1 MFLKKMSRP
10 LSKIPVSIRV
20 TVWFTAVIIFL
31 FSIVLSSAILLEDRY
46 INDSSTE
53 ELVSAVEKIYEDPD
67 EFENFDDGIYYIKY
81 NENNEIIAGKI
92 PKDFDL
98 TLAFSIEDI
107 NTYQIENKKFL
118 YYDTRL
124 KNTGDWIRG
133 IYPLS
138 KFQNNISKIW
148 NIGFYYI
155 APFLIILV
163 IFIGYR
169 IVKNAFKPVK
179 KISETAL
186 EIKKSKNF
194 SRRIELDNSED
205 EIHKMAYTF
214 NEMLDTVE
222 ETFIHEKQFSSDVS
236 HELRTPITV
245 ILAQSD
251 YALDYVETLDE
262 AKESFEVIN
271 RQAKKMTNLIN
282 QIMELSKMERQ
293 NKIEKDKINF
303 SNIILQLLEDYRT
316 LLENNNIELI
326 TNIEKDLRIYGNK
339 LMLERLFV
347 NLFTN
352 AMKFTKTTINVSLNR
367 INKEVILQIK
377 DDGIG
382 ITKEDQKYIWDRFF
396 QTSDSRNK
404 DKNKGSGLGLSM
416 VNRIVQLHSGTIEL
430 ESEIDPVVITEPI
443 IFTQEKDGKHVL
455 ALPYDGFKISYTIDF
470 NHSFLKSQY
479 FEINVNPEEYI
490 EKISR
495 CRTFA
500 FDYEIDF
507 LKKNNLA
514 LGGSLENAIVVGK
527 DGPLNPEGL
536 RYPDEF
542 VRHKILDIIGD
553 LYVLG
558 RPLKAHVIAI
568 KAGHFVNAKLT
579 ALIAEKYLK

>member
-1 MFLKKMSRP
+1 MFSKKMSKLILR
-10 LSKIPVSIRV
+10 IPVSIRV

-31 FSIVLSSAILLEDRY
+31 FSIVLSSVILLEDRY
-46 INDSSTE
+46 INNTSTE

-67 EFENFDDGIYYIKY
+67 EFENFNDGIYYIKY

-138 KFQNNISKIW
+138 RFQNDISKMWDIL
-148 NIGFYYI
+148 FYYI
-155 APFLIILV
+155 APL
-163 IFIGYR
+163 FIAFVAFVGYK

-205 EIHKMAYTF
+205 EIHKMASAF

-251 YALDYVETLDE
+251 YALDYVDTLDE
-262 AKESFEVIN
+262 AMESFEVIN
-271 RQAKKMTNLIN
+271 RQAKKMTSLIN
-282 QIMELSKMERQ
+282 QIMELSKLERQ
-293 NKIEKDKINF
+293 NEIEKERINF

-316 LLENNNIELI
+316 LLENSNIELI

-339 LMLERLFV
+339 LMIERLFV

-352 AMKFTKTTINVSLNR
+352 AMKFTKTTISVSLNR
-367 INKEVILQIK
+367 INKEIILQIK
-377 DDGIG
+377 DDGVG
-382 ITKEDQKYIWDRFF
+382 IAKGEQKYIWDRFF
-396 QTSDSRNK
+396 QINNSRNK
-404 DKNKGSGLGLSM
+404 DKNRGSGLGLSM
-416 VNRIVQLHSGTIEL
+416 VNKIAQFHSATIEV
-430 ESEIDPVVITEPI
+430 ESEIGKGACFIVRFPI
-443 IFTQEKDGKHVL
+443 
-455 ALPYDGFKISYTIDF
+455 
-470 NHSFLKSQY
+470 
-479 FEINVNPEEYI
+479 
-490 EKISR
+490 
-495 CRTFA
+495 
-500 FDYEIDF
+500 
-507 LKKNNLA
+507 
-514 LGGSLENAIVVGK
+514 
-527 DGPLNPEGL
+527 
-536 RYPDEF
+536 
-542 VRHKILDIIGD
+542 
-553 LYVLG
+553 
-558 RPLKAHVIAI
+558 
-568 KAGHFVNAKLT
+568 
-579 ALIAEKYLK
+579 

>member
-1 MFLKKMSRP
+1 MFLKKMNRLLSRV
-10 LSKIPVSIRV
+10 PVSIKV
-20 TVWFTAVIIFL
+20 TAWFTAVIIFL
-31 FSIVLSSAILLEDRY
+31 FGIVLSSVILLEDRY
-46 INDSSTE
+46 INNTSTE
-53 ELVSAVEKIYEDPD
+53 ELVSAVEKIYENPD

-81 NENNEIIAGKI
+81 NADNEIIAGKI

-98 TLAFSIEDI
+98 ALAFSIEDI

-416 VNRIVQLHSGTIEL
+416 VNRIVQLHLATIDV
-430 ESEIDPVVITEPI
+430 ESE
-443 IFTQEKDGKHVL
+443 
-455 ALPYDGFKISYTIDF
+455 
-470 NHSFLKSQY
+470 
-479 FEINVNPEEYI
+479 
-490 EKISR
+490 
-495 CRTFA
+495 
-500 FDYEIDF
+500 
-507 LKKNNLA
+507 
-514 LGGSLENAIVVGK
+514 VGK
-527 DGPLNPEGL
+527 GTCFIVKFP
-536 RYPDEF
+536 
-542 VRHKILDIIGD
+542 I
-553 LYVLG
+553 
-558 RPLKAHVIAI
+558 
-568 KAGHFVNAKLT
+568 
-579 ALIAEKYLK
+579 

>member
-1 MFLKKMSRP
+1 MFSKKMSKLILR
-10 LSKIPVSIRV
+10 IPVSIRV

-31 FSIVLSSAILLEDRY
+31 FSIVLSSVILLEDRY
-46 INDSSTE
+46 INNTSTE

-67 EFENFDDGIYYIKY
+67 EFENFNDGIYYIKY

-138 KFQNNISKIW
+138 RFQNDISKMWDIL
-148 NIGFYYI
+148 FYYI
-155 APFLIILV
+155 APL
-163 IFIGYR
+163 FIAFVAFVGYK

-205 EIHKMAYTF
+205 EIHKMASAF

-222 ETFIHEKQFSSDVS
+222 ETFIHEKHFSSDVS

-251 YALDYVETLDE
+251 YALDYVDTLDE
-262 AKESFEVIN
+262 AMESFEVIN
-271 RQAKKMTNLIN
+271 RQAKKMTSLIN
-282 QIMELSKMERQ
+282 QIMELSKLERQ
-293 NKIEKDKINF
+293 NEIEKERINF

-316 LLENNNIELI
+316 LLENSNIELI

-339 LMLERLFV
+339 LMIERLFI

-352 AMKFTKTTINVSLNR
+352 AMKFTKTTISVSLNR
-367 INKEVILQIK
+367 INKEIILQIK
-377 DDGIG
+377 DDGVG
-382 ITKEDQKYIWDRFF
+382 IAKEEQKYIWDRFF
-396 QTSDSRNK
+396 QINNSRNK
-404 DKNKGSGLGLSM
+404 DKNRGSGLGLSM
-416 VNRIVQLHSGTIEL
+416 VNKIAQLHSATIEV
-430 ESEIDPVVITEPI
+430 ESEIWKGACFIVRFPI
-443 IFTQEKDGKHVL
+443 
-455 ALPYDGFKISYTIDF
+455 
-470 NHSFLKSQY
+470 
-479 FEINVNPEEYI
+479 
-490 EKISR
+490 
-495 CRTFA
+495 
-500 FDYEIDF
+500 
-507 LKKNNLA
+507 
-514 LGGSLENAIVVGK
+514 
-527 DGPLNPEGL
+527 
-536 RYPDEF
+536 
-542 VRHKILDIIGD
+542 
-553 LYVLG
+553 
-558 RPLKAHVIAI
+558 
-568 KAGHFVNAKLT
+568 
-579 ALIAEKYLK
+579 

>member
-81 NENNEIIAGKI
+81 NKNNEIIAGKI

-98 TLAFSIEDI
+98 ALAFSIEDI

-138 KFQNNISKIW
+138 RFQNDISKMWDIL
-148 NIGFYYI
+148 FYYI
-155 APFLIILV
+155 APL
-163 IFIGYR
+163 FIAFVAFVGYK

-205 EIHKMAYTF
+205 EIHKMASAF

-251 YALDYVETLDE
+251 YALDYVDTLDE
-262 AKESFEVIN
+262 AMESFEVIN
-271 RQAKKMTNLIN
+271 RQAKKMTSLIN
-282 QIMELSKMERQ
+282 QIMELSKLERQ
-293 NKIEKDKINF
+293 NEIEKERINF

-316 LLENNNIELI
+316 LLENSNIELI

-339 LMLERLFV
+339 LMIERLFI

-352 AMKFTKTTINVSLNR
+352 AMKFTKTTISVSLNR
-367 INKEVILQIK
+367 INKEIILQIK
-377 DDGIG
+377 DDGVG
-382 ITKEDQKYIWDRFF
+382 IAKEEQKYIWDRFF
-396 QTSDSRNK
+396 QINNSRNK
-404 DKNKGSGLGLSM
+404 DKNRGSGLGLSM
-416 VNRIVQLHSGTIEL
+416 VNKIVQLHSATIEV
-430 ESEIDPVVITEPI
+430 ESEIGKGACFIVRFPI
-443 IFTQEKDGKHVL
+443 
-455 ALPYDGFKISYTIDF
+455 
-470 NHSFLKSQY
+470 
-479 FEINVNPEEYI
+479 
-490 EKISR
+490 
-495 CRTFA
+495 
-500 FDYEIDF
+500 
-507 LKKNNLA
+507 
-514 LGGSLENAIVVGK
+514 
-527 DGPLNPEGL
+527 
-536 RYPDEF
+536 
-542 VRHKILDIIGD
+542 
-553 LYVLG
+553 
-558 RPLKAHVIAI
+558 
-568 KAGHFVNAKLT
+568 
-579 ALIAEKYLK
+579 

>member
-1 MFLKKMSRP
+1 MFSKKMSKLILR
-10 LSKIPVSIRV
+10 IPVSIRV

-31 FSIVLSSAILLEDRY
+31 FSIVLSSVILLEDRY
-46 INDSSTE
+46 INNTSTE

-67 EFENFDDGIYYIKY
+67 EFENFNDGIYYIKY

-138 KFQNNISKIW
+138 RFQNDISKMWDIL
-148 NIGFYYI
+148 FYYI
-155 APFLIILV
+155 APL
-163 IFIGYR
+163 FIAFVAFVGYK

-205 EIHKMAYTF
+205 EIHKMASAF

-282 QIMELSKMERQ
+282 QIMELSKLERQ
-293 NKIEKDKINF
+293 NEIEKERINF

-316 LLENNNIELI
+316 LLENSNIELI

-339 LMLERLFV
+339 LMIERLFI

-352 AMKFTKTTINVSLNR
+352 AMKFTKTTISVSLNR
-367 INKEVILQIK
+367 INKEIILQIK
-377 DDGIG
+377 DDGVG
-382 ITKEDQKYIWDRFF
+382 IAKEEQKYIWDRFF
-396 QTSDSRNK
+396 QINNSRNK
-404 DKNKGSGLGLSM
+404 DKNRGSGLGLSM
-416 VNRIVQLHSGTIEL
+416 VNKIAQLHSATIEV
-430 ESEIDPVVITEPI
+430 ESEIGKGACFIVRFPI
-443 IFTQEKDGKHVL
+443 
-455 ALPYDGFKISYTIDF
+455 
-470 NHSFLKSQY
+470 
-479 FEINVNPEEYI
+479 
-490 EKISR
+490 
-495 CRTFA
+495 
-500 FDYEIDF
+500 
-507 LKKNNLA
+507 
-514 LGGSLENAIVVGK
+514 
-527 DGPLNPEGL
+527 
-536 RYPDEF
+536 
-542 VRHKILDIIGD
+542 
-553 LYVLG
+553 
-558 RPLKAHVIAI
+558 
-568 KAGHFVNAKLT
+568 
-579 ALIAEKYLK
+579 

>member
-1 MFLKKMSRP
+1 MFSKKMSKLILR
-10 LSKIPVSIRV
+10 IPVSIRV

-31 FSIVLSSAILLEDRY
+31 FSIVLSSVILLEDRY
-46 INDSSTE
+46 INNTSTE

-67 EFENFDDGIYYIKY
+67 EFENFNDGIYYIKY

-138 KFQNNISKIW
+138 RFQNDTSKMWDIL
-148 NIGFYYI
+148 FYYI
-155 APFLIILV
+155 APL
-163 IFIGYR
+163 FIAFVAFVGYK

-205 EIHKMAYTF
+205 EIHKMASAF

-251 YALDYVETLDE
+251 YALDYVDTLDE
-262 AKESFEVIN
+262 AMESFEVIN
-271 RQAKKMTNLIN
+271 RQAKKMTSLIN
-282 QIMELSKMERQ
+282 QIMELSKLERQ
-293 NKIEKDKINF
+293 NEIEKERINF

-316 LLENNNIELI
+316 LLENSNIELI

-339 LMLERLFV
+339 LMIERLFV

-352 AMKFTKTTINVSLNR
+352 AMKFTKTAISVSLNR
-367 INKEVILQIK
+367 INKEIILQIK
-377 DDGIG
+377 DDGVG
-382 ITKEDQKYIWDRFF
+382 IAKEEQKYIWDRFF
-396 QTSDSRNK
+396 QINNSRNK
-404 DKNKGSGLGLSM
+404 DKNRGSGLGLSM
-416 VNRIVQLHSGTIEL
+416 VNKIAQLHSATIEV
-430 ESEIDPVVITEPI
+430 ESEIGKGACFIVRFPI
-443 IFTQEKDGKHVL
+443 
-455 ALPYDGFKISYTIDF
+455 
-470 NHSFLKSQY
+470 
-479 FEINVNPEEYI
+479 
-490 EKISR
+490 
-495 CRTFA
+495 
-500 FDYEIDF
+500 
-507 LKKNNLA
+507 
-514 LGGSLENAIVVGK
+514 
-527 DGPLNPEGL
+527 
-536 RYPDEF
+536 
-542 VRHKILDIIGD
+542 
-553 LYVLG
+553 
-558 RPLKAHVIAI
+558 
-568 KAGHFVNAKLT
+568 
-579 ALIAEKYLK
+579 

>member
-1 MFLKKMSRP
+1 MFSKKMSKLILR
-10 LSKIPVSIRV
+10 IPVSIRV

-31 FSIVLSSAILLEDRY
+31 FSIVLSSVILLEDRY
-46 INDSSTE
+46 INNTSTE

-67 EFENFDDGIYYIKY
+67 EFENFNDGIYYIKY

-236 HELRTPITV
+236 HELRIPITV

-416 VNRIVQLHSGTIEL
+416 VNRIVQLHLATIDV
-430 ESEIDPVVITEPI
+430 ESE
-443 IFTQEKDGKHVL
+443 
-455 ALPYDGFKISYTIDF
+455 
-470 NHSFLKSQY
+470 
-479 FEINVNPEEYI
+479 
-490 EKISR
+490 
-495 CRTFA
+495 
-500 FDYEIDF
+500 
-507 LKKNNLA
+507 
-514 LGGSLENAIVVGK
+514 VGK
-527 DGPLNPEGL
+527 GTCFIVKFP
-536 RYPDEF
+536 
-542 VRHKILDIIGD
+542 I
-553 LYVLG
+553 
-558 RPLKAHVIAI
+558 
-568 KAGHFVNAKLT
+568 
-579 ALIAEKYLK
+579 

>member
-1 MFLKKMSRP
+1 MFSKKMSKLILR
-10 LSKIPVSIRV
+10 IPVSIRV

-31 FSIVLSSAILLEDRY
+31 FSIVLSSVILLEDRY
-46 INDSSTE
+46 INNTSTE

-67 EFENFDDGIYYIKY
+67 EFENFNDGIYYIKY

-138 KFQNNISKIW
+138 RFQNDISKMWDIL
-148 NIGFYYI
+148 FYYI
-155 APFLIILV
+155 APL
-163 IFIGYR
+163 FIAFVAFVGYK

-205 EIHKMAYTF
+205 EIHKMASAF

-251 YALDYVETLDE
+251 YALDYVDTLDE
-262 AKESFEVIN
+262 AIESFEVIN
-271 RQAKKMTNLIN
+271 RQAKKMTSLIN
-282 QIMELSKMERQ
+282 QIMELSKLERQ
-293 NKIEKDKINF
+293 NEIEKERINF

-316 LLENNNIELI
+316 LLENSNIELI

-339 LMLERLFV
+339 LMIERLFI

-352 AMKFTKTTINVSLNR
+352 AIKFTKTTISVSLNR
-367 INKEVILQIK
+367 INKEIILQIK
-377 DDGIG
+377 DDGVG
-382 ITKEDQKYIWDRFF
+382 IAKEEQKYIWDRFF
-396 QTSDSRNK
+396 QINNSRNK
-404 DKNKGSGLGLSM
+404 DKNRGSGLGLSM
-416 VNRIVQLHSGTIEL
+416 VNKIAQLHSATIEV
-430 ESEIDPVVITEPI
+430 ESE
-443 IFTQEKDGKHVL
+443 
-455 ALPYDGFKISYTIDF
+455 
-470 NHSFLKSQY
+470 
-479 FEINVNPEEYI
+479 
-490 EKISR
+490 
-495 CRTFA
+495 
-500 FDYEIDF
+500 
-507 LKKNNLA
+507 
-514 LGGSLENAIVVGK
+514 VGK
-527 DGPLNPEGL
+527 GAC
-536 RYPDEF
+536 F
-542 VRHKILDIIGD
+542 IVRFPI
-553 LYVLG
+553 
-558 RPLKAHVIAI
+558 
-568 KAGHFVNAKLT
+568 
-579 ALIAEKYLK
+579 

>member
-1 MFLKKMSRP
+1 MFSKKMSKLILR
-10 LSKIPVSIRV
+10 IPVSIRV

-31 FSIVLSSAILLEDRY
+31 FSIVLSSVILLEDRY
-46 INDSSTE
+46 INNTSTE

-67 EFENFDDGIYYIKY
+67 EFENFNDGIYYIKY

-138 KFQNNISKIW
+138 RFQNDISKMWDIL
-148 NIGFYYI
+148 FYYI
-155 APFLIILV
+155 APL
-163 IFIGYR
+163 FIAFVAFVGYK

-205 EIHKMAYTF
+205 EIHKMASAF

-251 YALDYVETLDE
+251 YALDYVDTLDE
-262 AKESFEVIN
+262 AMESFEVIN
-271 RQAKKMTNLIN
+271 RQAKKMTSLIN
-282 QIMELSKMERQ
+282 QIMELSKLERQ
-293 NKIEKDKINF
+293 NEIEKERINF

-316 LLENNNIELI
+316 LLENSNIELI

-339 LMLERLFV
+339 LMIERLFV

-352 AMKFTKTTINVSLNR
+352 AMKFTKTTISVSLNR
-367 INKEVILQIK
+367 INKEIILQIK
-377 DDGIG
+377 DDGVG
-382 ITKEDQKYIWDRFF
+382 IAKGEQKYIWDRFF
-396 QTSDSRNK
+396 QINNSRNK
-404 DKNKGSGLGLSM
+404 DKNRGSGLGLSM
-416 VNRIVQLHSGTIEL
+416 VNKIAQLHSATIEV
-430 ESEIDPVVITEPI
+430 ESEIWKGACFIVRFPI
-443 IFTQEKDGKHVL
+443 
-455 ALPYDGFKISYTIDF
+455 
-470 NHSFLKSQY
+470 
-479 FEINVNPEEYI
+479 
-490 EKISR
+490 
-495 CRTFA
+495 
-500 FDYEIDF
+500 
-507 LKKNNLA
+507 
-514 LGGSLENAIVVGK
+514 
-527 DGPLNPEGL
+527 
-536 RYPDEF
+536 
-542 VRHKILDIIGD
+542 
-553 LYVLG
+553 
-558 RPLKAHVIAI
+558 
-568 KAGHFVNAKLT
+568 
-579 ALIAEKYLK
+579 

>member
-1 MFLKKMSRP
+1 MFSKKMNKLISRV
-10 LSKIPVSIRV
+10 PVSIKV
-20 TVWFTAVIIFL
+20 TAWFTAVIIFL
-31 FSIVLSSAILLEDRY
+31 FGIVLSSVILLEDRY
-46 INDSSTE
+46 INNTSTE
-53 ELVSAVEKIYEDPD
+53 ELVSAVEKIYENPD

-81 NENNEIIAGKI
+81 NADNEIIAGKI
-92 PKDFDL
+92 SKDFDL
-98 TLAFSIEDI
+98 ALAFSIEDI

-416 VNRIVQLHSGTIEL
+416 VNRIVQLHLATIDV
-430 ESEIDPVVITEPI
+430 ESE
-443 IFTQEKDGKHVL
+443 
-455 ALPYDGFKISYTIDF
+455 
-470 NHSFLKSQY
+470 
-479 FEINVNPEEYI
+479 
-490 EKISR
+490 
-495 CRTFA
+495 
-500 FDYEIDF
+500 
-507 LKKNNLA
+507 
-514 LGGSLENAIVVGK
+514 VGK
-527 DGPLNPEGL
+527 GTCFIVKFP
-536 RYPDEF
+536 
-542 VRHKILDIIGD
+542 I
-553 LYVLG
+553 
-558 RPLKAHVIAI
+558 
-568 KAGHFVNAKLT
+568 
-579 ALIAEKYLK
+579 

>member
-1 MFLKKMSRP
+1 MFSKKMNKLISRV
-10 LSKIPVSIRV
+10 PVSIKV
-20 TVWFTAVIIFL
+20 TAWFTAVIIFL
-31 FSIVLSSAILLEDRY
+31 FGIVLSSVILLEDRY
-46 INDSSTE
+46 INNTSTE
-53 ELVSAVEKIYEDPD
+53 ELVSAVEKIYENPD

-81 NENNEIIAGKI
+81 NADNEIIAGKI

-98 TLAFSIEDI
+98 ALAFSIEDI

-271 RQAKKMTNLIN
+271 RQAKKMTSLIN
-282 QIMELSKMERQ
+282 QIMELSKLERQ
-293 NKIEKDKINF
+293 NEVEKERINF
-303 SNIILQLLEDYRT
+303 SNIILQLLEDYKP
-316 LLENNNIELI
+316 LLENSNIELI
-326 TNIEKDLRIYGNK
+326 INIEKDLRIYGNK
-339 LMLERLFV
+339 LMVERLFI
-347 NLFTN
+347 NLFIN
-352 AMKFTKTTINVSLNR
+352 AIKFTKTTINVSLNR
-367 INKEVILQIK
+367 INKEIILQIK
-377 DDGIG
+377 DDGVG
-382 ITKEDQKYIWDRFF
+382 IAKGEQKYIWDRFF
-396 QTSDSRNK
+396 QINNSRNK
-404 DKNKGSGLGLSM
+404 DKNRGSGLGLSM
-416 VNRIVQLHSGTIEL
+416 VNKIAQLHSATIEV
-430 ESEIDPVVITEPI
+430 ESEIGKGACFIVRFPI
-443 IFTQEKDGKHVL
+443 
-455 ALPYDGFKISYTIDF
+455 
-470 NHSFLKSQY
+470 
-479 FEINVNPEEYI
+479 
-490 EKISR
+490 
-495 CRTFA
+495 
-500 FDYEIDF
+500 
-507 LKKNNLA
+507 
-514 LGGSLENAIVVGK
+514 
-527 DGPLNPEGL
+527 
-536 RYPDEF
+536 
-542 VRHKILDIIGD
+542 
-553 LYVLG
+553 
-558 RPLKAHVIAI
+558 
-568 KAGHFVNAKLT
+568 
-579 ALIAEKYLK
+579 

>member
-1 MFLKKMSRP
+1 MFSKKMNNLISRV
-10 LSKIPVSIRV
+10 PVSTRV

-31 FSIVLSSAILLEDRY
+31 FGIVLSSVILLEDRY
-46 INDSSTE
+46 INNTSTE
-53 ELVSAVEKIYEDPD
+53 ELVSAVEKIYENPD

-81 NENNEIIAGKI
+81 NADNEIIAGKI

-98 TLAFSIEDI
+98 ALAFSIEDI

-205 EIHKMAYTF
+205 EIHKMASTF

-416 VNRIVQLHSGTIEL
+416 VNRIVQLHLATIDV
-430 ESEIDPVVITEPI
+430 ESE
-443 IFTQEKDGKHVL
+443 
-455 ALPYDGFKISYTIDF
+455 
-470 NHSFLKSQY
+470 
-479 FEINVNPEEYI
+479 
-490 EKISR
+490 
-495 CRTFA
+495 
-500 FDYEIDF
+500 
-507 LKKNNLA
+507 
-514 LGGSLENAIVVGK
+514 VGK
-527 DGPLNPEGL
+527 GTCFIVKFP
-536 RYPDEF
+536 
-542 VRHKILDIIGD
+542 I
-553 LYVLG
+553 
-558 RPLKAHVIAI
+558 
-568 KAGHFVNAKLT
+568 
-579 ALIAEKYLK
+579 

>member
-10 LSKIPVSIRV
+10 LSTIPVSIRV

-31 FSIVLSSAILLEDRY
+31 FSIVLSSVILLEDRY
-46 INDSSTE
+46 INNTSTE

-67 EFENFDDGIYYIKY
+67 EFENFNDGIYYIKY

-138 KFQNNISKIW
+138 RFQNDISKMWDIL
-148 NIGFYYI
+148 FYYI
-155 APFLIILV
+155 APL
-163 IFIGYR
+163 FIAFVAFVGYK

-205 EIHKMAYTF
+205 EIHKMASAF

-251 YALDYVETLDE
+251 YALDYVDTLDE
-262 AKESFEVIN
+262 AMESFEVIN
-271 RQAKKMTNLIN
+271 RQAKKMTSLIN
-282 QIMELSKMERQ
+282 QIMELSKLERQ
-293 NKIEKDKINF
+293 NEIEKERINF

-316 LLENNNIELI
+316 LLENSNIELI

-339 LMLERLFV
+339 LMIERLFI

-352 AMKFTKTTINVSLNR
+352 AMKFTKTTISVSLNR
-367 INKEVILQIK
+367 INKEIILQIK
-377 DDGIG
+377 DDGVG
-382 ITKEDQKYIWDRFF
+382 IAKEEQKYIWDRFF
-396 QTSDSRNK
+396 QINNSRNK
-404 DKNKGSGLGLSM
+404 DKNRGSGLGLSM
-416 VNRIVQLHSGTIEL
+416 VNKIAQLHSATIEV
-430 ESEIDPVVITEPI
+430 ESEIGKGACFIVRFPI
-443 IFTQEKDGKHVL
+443 
-455 ALPYDGFKISYTIDF
+455 
-470 NHSFLKSQY
+470 
-479 FEINVNPEEYI
+479 
-490 EKISR
+490 
-495 CRTFA
+495 
-500 FDYEIDF
+500 
-507 LKKNNLA
+507 
-514 LGGSLENAIVVGK
+514 
-527 DGPLNPEGL
+527 
-536 RYPDEF
+536 
-542 VRHKILDIIGD
+542 
-553 LYVLG
+553 
-558 RPLKAHVIAI
+558 
-568 KAGHFVNAKLT
+568 
-579 ALIAEKYLK
+579 

>member
-1 MFLKKMSRP
+1 MFSKKMNKLISRV
-10 LSKIPVSIRV
+10 PVSIKV
-20 TVWFTAVIIFL
+20 TAWFTAVIIFL
-31 FSIVLSSAILLEDRY
+31 FGIVLSSVILLEDRY
-46 INDSSTE
+46 INNTSTE
-53 ELVSAVEKIYEDPD
+53 ELVSAVEKIYENPD

-81 NENNEIIAGKI
+81 NADNEIIAGKI

-98 TLAFSIEDI
+98 ALAFSIEDI

-326 TNIEKDLRIYGNK
+326 INIEKDLRIYGNK
-339 LMLERLFV
+339 LMVERLFI
-347 NLFTN
+347 NLFIN
-352 AMKFTKTTINVSLNR
+352 AIKFTKTTINVSLNR
-367 INKEVILQIK
+367 INKEIILQIK
-377 DDGIG
+377 DDGVG
-382 ITKEDQKYIWDRFF
+382 IAKGEQKYIWDRFF
-396 QTSDSRNK
+396 QINNSRNK
-404 DKNKGSGLGLSM
+404 DKNRGSGLGLSM
-416 VNRIVQLHSGTIEL
+416 VNKIVQLHSATIEV
-430 ESEIDPVVITEPI
+430 ESEIGKGACFIVRFPI
-443 IFTQEKDGKHVL
+443 
-455 ALPYDGFKISYTIDF
+455 
-470 NHSFLKSQY
+470 
-479 FEINVNPEEYI
+479 
-490 EKISR
+490 
-495 CRTFA
+495 
-500 FDYEIDF
+500 
-507 LKKNNLA
+507 
-514 LGGSLENAIVVGK
+514 
-527 DGPLNPEGL
+527 
-536 RYPDEF
+536 
-542 VRHKILDIIGD
+542 
-553 LYVLG
+553 
-558 RPLKAHVIAI
+558 
-568 KAGHFVNAKLT
+568 
-579 ALIAEKYLK
+579 

>member
-1 MFLKKMSRP
+1 MFSKKMSKLILR
-10 LSKIPVSIRV
+10 IPVSIRV
-20 TVWFTAVIIFL
+20 TIWFTAVIIFL
-31 FSIVLSSAILLEDRY
+31 FSIVLSSVILLEDRY
-46 INDSSTE
+46 INNTSTE

-67 EFENFDDGIYYIKY
+67 EFENFNDGIYYIKY

-138 KFQNNISKIW
+138 RFQNDISKMWDIL
-148 NIGFYYI
+148 FYYI
-155 APFLIILV
+155 APL
-163 IFIGYR
+163 FIAFVAFVGYK

-205 EIHKMAYTF
+205 EIHKMASAF

-251 YALDYVETLDE
+251 YALDYVDTLDE
-262 AKESFEVIN
+262 AMESFEVIN
-271 RQAKKMTNLIN
+271 RQAKKMTSLIN
-282 QIMELSKMERQ
+282 QIMELSKLERQ
-293 NKIEKDKINF
+293 NEIEKERINF

-316 LLENNNIELI
+316 LLENSNIELI

-339 LMLERLFV
+339 LMIERLFI

-352 AMKFTKTTINVSLNR
+352 AMKFTKTTISVSLNR
-367 INKEVILQIK
+367 INKEIILQIK
-377 DDGIG
+377 DDGVG
-382 ITKEDQKYIWDRFF
+382 IAKEEQKYIWDRFF
-396 QTSDSRNK
+396 QINNSRNK
-404 DKNKGSGLGLSM
+404 DKNRGSGLGLSM
-416 VNRIVQLHSGTIEL
+416 VNKIAQLHSATIEV
-430 ESEIDPVVITEPI
+430 ESEIGKGACFIVRFPI
-443 IFTQEKDGKHVL
+443 
-455 ALPYDGFKISYTIDF
+455 
-470 NHSFLKSQY
+470 
-479 FEINVNPEEYI
+479 
-490 EKISR
+490 
-495 CRTFA
+495 
-500 FDYEIDF
+500 
-507 LKKNNLA
+507 
-514 LGGSLENAIVVGK
+514 
-527 DGPLNPEGL
+527 
-536 RYPDEF
+536 
-542 VRHKILDIIGD
+542 
-553 LYVLG
+553 
-558 RPLKAHVIAI
+558 
-568 KAGHFVNAKLT
+568 
-579 ALIAEKYLK
+579 

>member
-1 MFLKKMSRP
+1 MSKLILR
-10 LSKIPVSIRV
+10 IPVSIRV

-31 FSIVLSSAILLEDRY
+31 FSIVLSSVILLEDRY
-46 INDSSTE
+46 INNTSTE

-67 EFENFDDGIYYIKY
+67 EFENFNDGIYYIKY

-138 KFQNNISKIW
+138 RFQNDISKMWDIL
-148 NIGFYYI
+148 FYYI
-155 APFLIILV
+155 APL
-163 IFIGYR
+163 FIAFVAFVGYK

-205 EIHKMAYTF
+205 EIHKMASTF

-251 YALDYVETLDE
+251 YALDYVDTLDE
-262 AKESFEVIN
+262 AIESFEVIN
-271 RQAKKMTNLIN
+271 RQAKKMTSLIN
-282 QIMELSKMERQ
+282 QIMELSKLERQ
-293 NKIEKDKINF
+293 NEIEKERINF

-316 LLENNNIELI
+316 LLENSNIELI

-339 LMLERLFV
+339 LMIERLFI

-352 AMKFTKTTINVSLNR
+352 AMKFTKTTISVSLNR
-367 INKEVILQIK
+367 INKEIILQIK
-377 DDGIG
+377 DDGVG
-382 ITKEDQKYIWDRFF
+382 IAKEEQKYIWDRFF
-396 QTSDSRNK
+396 QINNSRNK
-404 DKNKGSGLGLSM
+404 DKNRGSGLGLSM
-416 VNRIVQLHSGTIEL
+416 VNKIAQLHSATIEV
-430 ESEIDPVVITEPI
+430 ESE
-443 IFTQEKDGKHVL
+443 
-455 ALPYDGFKISYTIDF
+455 
-470 NHSFLKSQY
+470 
-479 FEINVNPEEYI
+479 
-490 EKISR
+490 
-495 CRTFA
+495 
-500 FDYEIDF
+500 
-507 LKKNNLA
+507 
-514 LGGSLENAIVVGK
+514 VGK
-527 DGPLNPEGL
+527 GAC
-536 RYPDEF
+536 F
-542 VRHKILDIIGD
+542 IVRFPI
-553 LYVLG
+553 
-558 RPLKAHVIAI
+558 
-568 KAGHFVNAKLT
+568 
-579 ALIAEKYLK
+579 